1 MALIGRV
8 SSRDH
13 RPGSLDWSWR
23 VGRSHCMSYSRSL
36 LDTVTCRRGMG
47 VGRWRLGTDG
57 EERERTLSEEV
68 NFKTALRGFVEE
80 VST

>member
-1 MALIGRV
+1 
-8 SSRDH
+8 
-13 RPGSLDWSWR
+13 
-23 VGRSHCMSYSRSL
+23 MSYSRSL